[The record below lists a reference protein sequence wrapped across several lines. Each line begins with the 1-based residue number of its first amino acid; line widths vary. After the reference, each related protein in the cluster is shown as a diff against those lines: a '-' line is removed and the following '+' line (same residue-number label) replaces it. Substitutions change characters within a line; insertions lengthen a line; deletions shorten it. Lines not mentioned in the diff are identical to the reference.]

1 MNLWGDYIE
10 KDIIDDVMSEFKSS
24 GALQRA
30 LEADPADSSALFC
43 VTRTLTVFLELAIKL
58 LKNDVK
64 TSPFLDLE
72 LESLDRSLKRLQN
85 CLEDY
90 KTSTESSDM
99 YSEQRT
105 AKFEMM
111 QSIRKTLFTGLERA
125 QLEEDHHP
133 MKSLC
138 DYLNQARL
146 DIGDSAMA
154 QLIHET
160 EAVEDSAVPQVIQEA
175 KANGG
180 SRVLGLL
187 VEEARADD
195 KYEPELLDDY
205 LTPSQKYL
213 DNSVINLA
221 AFTICL
227 MGLQHEGYANVAHR
241 VNLPHLEPL
250 LDRIFEK
257 ELTWDD
263 VAPGPNASNEM
274 HGVWAAGLGW
284 IGGSHDTKA
293 TWVQSV
299 LRHELVSRDILHR
312 VSVIKR
318 RSKATIF
325 GLAIDLLAGDLRG
338 SRELKLEIDSLKRSL
353 KRLQNCQKGY
363 IVPSPP
369 DDGLDEDSDEDES
382 SYGHPEPTD
391 QWRSTKEVDNWGKF
405 PLELS
410 GS

>member
-1 MNLWGDYIE
+1 
-10 KDIIDDVMSEFKSS
+10 
-24 GALQRA
+24 
-30 LEADPADSSALFC
+30 
-43 VTRTLTVFLELAIKL
+43 
-58 LKNDVK
+58 
-64 TSPFLDLE
+64 
-72 LESLDRSLKRLQN
+72 
-85 CLEDY
+85 
-90 KTSTESSDM
+90 
-99 YSEQRT
+99 
-105 AKFEMM
+105 
-111 QSIRKTLFTGLERA
+111 
-125 QLEEDHHP
+125 
-133 MKSLC
+133 
-138 DYLNQARL
+138 
-146 DIGDSAMA
+146 MA

-221 AFTICL
+221 SFTICL

-284 IGGSHDTKA
+284 IGGSHDTR
-293 TWVQSV
+293 T
-299 LRHELVSRDILHR
+299 
-312 VSVIKR
+312 
-318 RSKATIF
+318 T
-325 GLAIDLLAGDLRG
+325 
-338 SRELKLEIDSLKRSL
+338 
-353 KRLQNCQKGY
+353 
-363 IVPSPP
+363 
-369 DDGLDEDSDEDES
+369 
-382 SYGHPEPTD
+382 
-391 QWRSTKEVDNWGKF
+391 
-405 PLELS
+405 
-410 GS
+410 